1 MGLRIRLTPR
11 AARDLE
17 DIHQYLSQRSASG
30 ANAVRRKIAEA
41 IDLVAL
47 YPGLGRT
54 TQKAGVAMIPVST
67 YAYVIYFSIIGNDLY
82 VVHVRHGARQT
93 PKPEDL

>member
-1 MGLRIRLTPR
+1 MGLRVRLTPR

-17 DIHQYLSQRSASG
+17 DIHDYLSQRSASG

-54 TQKAGVAMIPVST
+54 TQKSGVAMIPVST
-67 YAYVIYFSIIGNDLY
+67 YTYVIYFSGNDLY